1 MNGFRLPQK
10 FTAVRL
16 TQAVLTISC
25 IFTNVKP
32 VKLSCVTDVKFT
44 GKWKSTLER
53 FCDKFSSKTGS
64 RIKLFIS
71 KCVIR
76 ASIRFVLSH

>member
-10 FTAVRL
+10 LTAVRL

-64 RIKLFIS
+64 RVKLLS
-71 KCVIR
+71 LS
-76 ASIRFVLSH
+76 ASLRQVFVLF